1 MKVLLVDNGTTLLEK
16 LERLIPGAETVE
28 QQERFSAAEGNE
40 YDLIVL
46 SGSSKEQLVGNESD
60 FESEIAFIRTNQKPL
75 IGICFGCELI
85 VSAFGGE
92 LHKLVVPHK
101 GIREI
106 EITNSDLFEGE
117 KLLKVYESHQW
128 GMSEAPANFDVL
140 AQSADGPEMIK
151 HKTLPVYGLQFH
163 PENFVD
169 TTEGDELFRSLFSK
183 ISELR

>member
-16 LERLIPGAETVE
+16 LEKLIPDVETVE
-28 QQERFSAAEGNE
+28 QAERFSAAEGDG

-60 FESEIAFIRTNQKPL
+60 FKDEIAFIRTNQKPL

-92 LHKLVVPHK
+92 LRKLDPPHK
-101 GIREI
+101 GIREF
-106 EITNSDLFEGE
+106 EITDPNLFSGR
-117 KLLKVYESHQW
+117 KSLKVYESHQW
-128 GMSEAPANFDVL
+128 IMEEAPMHFDVL
-140 AQSADGPEMIK
+140 AQSADGPEMIR
-151 HKTLPVYGLQFH
+151 HQTLPVYGLQFH

-169 TTEGDELFRSLFSK
+169 TTEGDELFRALFYK
-183 ISELR
+183 IATLR